1 MQHLQCKE
9 VVSFTLTF
17 FSEVVIL
24 PEIFPEFLLG
34 IVSHPP
40 GRDGPVLFE
49 KLELIE
55 DKILSVY
62 STA

>member
-34 IVSHPP
+34 GVLHPP
-40 GRDGPVLFE
+40 TPPRSRRPWAFADWEEGTKEVN
-49 KLELIE
+49 
-55 DKILSVY
+55 
-62 STA
+62 